1 MPSVTI
7 RDLESNSPGLRG
19 HLDHTEICGAVFYAT
34 RWFKLDSSDDKDQV
48 LIERLIECNVLS
60 PDDQVQDIRAEG
72 PYCTF
77 RHETDRV
84 ILDIM
89 GNDGLPLVVTIE
101 IY

>member
-7 RDLESNSPGLRG
+7 RDLENNSPGLRG
-19 HLDHTEICGAVFYAT
+19 HLDHAEICGAVFYAT

-48 LIERLIECNVLS
+48 LTERLIDCNVLL
-60 PDDQVQDIRAEG
+60 PTDRVQDIRAEG
-72 PYCTF
+72 PYCTA

-84 ILDIM
+84 ILDVVAE
-89 GNDGLPLVVTIE
+89 DGLPLVITIE